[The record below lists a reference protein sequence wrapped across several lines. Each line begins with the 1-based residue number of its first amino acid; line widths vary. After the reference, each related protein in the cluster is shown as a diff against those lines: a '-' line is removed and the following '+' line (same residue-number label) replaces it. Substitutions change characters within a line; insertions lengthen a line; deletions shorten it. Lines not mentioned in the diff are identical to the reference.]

1 MCHLFPWRIFS
12 LGHYFIIF
20 IIEILISI
28 YIYIYLKYERIFL
41 WGTLVFFFWVLASA
55 CYLLICR
62 YLAGQLCLN
71 LASHNLAKFS
81 YYCKVC
87 PKHVMVVSTWTVGS
101 PAHTG
106 ILTSFFSAYPSF
118 SCIIS
123 LPRISNINWREQSN
137 ACLTHTPEVK
147 EAFSFFIK

>member
-1 MCHLFPWRIFS
+1 MNTFS
-12 LGHYFIIF
+12 FGKH
-20 IIEILISI
+20 
-28 YIYIYLKYERIFL
+28 
-41 WGTLVFFFWVLASA
+41 FFSQVLASA

-81 YYCKVC
+81 YHFKDC
-87 PKHVMVVSTWTVGS
+87 PNHFTVVSMWTVGS

-106 ILTSFFSAYPSF
+106 ILTSFFSVYPSF

-123 LPRISNINWREQSN
+123 FPRISNIN
-137 ACLTHTPEVK
+137 
-147 EAFSFFIK
+147 